1 MNFILKL
8 PILPCLQTGGYFP
21 EGKTGRK
28 SCGGTLQAR
37 CENDFDWAPAAS
49 FQDTNEL
56 GMLPVGWNIDVLLA
70 QLLFQSLLGQSSYL
84 LVIWCEQ
91 HKFWA
96 SSCIQLT
103 ILRWLHSLSGDVS
116 YPNPTHSALVLF
128 KSLLNSEGFLIKK
141 MSLAERQK
149 AANYQNLLCILKEK
163 FWWEVILRGCSK
175 YPKALLKMLKLAS
188 FFRQG

>member
-28 SCGGTLQAR
+28 SCGGTLQTR

-56 GMLPVGWNIDVLLA
+56 GILPVGWNIDVLLA

-128 KSLLNSEGFLIKK
+128 KSLLNSEGSWSRKCPWLKDKRQQIIKTCCA
-141 MSLAERQK
+141 SLKRNFGEK
-149 AANYQNLLCILKEK
+149 WSCGAAVNTQRHY
-163 FWWEVILRGCSK
+163 
-175 YPKALLKMLKLAS
+175 
-188 FFRQG
+188 